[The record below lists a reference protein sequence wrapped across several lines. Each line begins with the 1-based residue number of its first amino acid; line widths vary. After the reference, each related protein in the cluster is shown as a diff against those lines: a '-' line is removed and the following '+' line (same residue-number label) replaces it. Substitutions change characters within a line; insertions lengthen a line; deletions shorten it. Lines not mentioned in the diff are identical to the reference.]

1 MLKKHRKIKSGL
13 SNIFP
18 ATVGYNVAV
27 ALKEDAVWEKE
38 SYQVG
43 ESQSDVIKVGE
54 SFKSVTLNSTSTFSK
69 ETLEVIFTNHSFGKA
84 NEYIIEEDGTYYL
97 NSTPQNPQN

>member
-1 MLKKHRKIKSGL
+1 MML
-13 SNIFP
+13 
-18 ATVGYNVAV
+18 
-27 ALKEDAVWEKE
+27 
-38 SYQVG
+38 
-43 ESQSDVIKVGE
+43 E

-69 ETLEVIFTNHSFGKA
+69 ETLEVFFTNHSFGKA